1 MTINELN
8 EKLKKIDYRFCA
20 EQYCGVPAKI
30 VFNGGDIYYF
40 HLHKFAFDGL
50 ANVLNAKD
58 IDKSKWYEL
67 QDIIIDY
74 FKLKENQTISKEKN
88 SSIIPFEDDISKD
101 YQKKSVLSG
110 LYTKKEV
117 EETIA
122 HVLKGQSKMKNK
134 EQIKRD
140 LIDYLLD
147 HGISYSVYNSPSSI
161 DQIEIKNETGSK
173 ICFIDFNNNNTIRV
187 VLQRVGQIDEEH
199 LEQLVGL
206 YGQMLKMID
215 GLKHVKEH
223 EDDW

>member
-1 MTINELN
+1 MDMMD
-8 EKLKKIDYRFCA
+8 LK
-20 EQYCGVPAKI
+20 
-30 VFNGGDIYYF
+30 
-40 HLHKFAFDGL
+40 
-50 ANVLNAKD
+50 
-58 IDKSKWYEL
+58 
-67 QDIIIDY
+67 
-74 FKLKENQTISKEKN
+74 
-88 SSIIPFEDDISKD
+88 
-101 YQKKSVLSG
+101 KKSVLSG

-187 VLQRVGQIDEEH
+187 VLQRVGQVDEEH

-223 EDDW
+223 ENED